1 MKFSFGSIGDVCATF
16 VSDTEIAKG
25 VPVKLIGNG
34 AVAKCADGDEFIGIV
49 TASRGNLATV
59 QLKGF
64 AEVPYSGTAPALG
77 WQGIAAAASGKVKAS
92 ATAIKRLVADVDTV
106 KSTVTVMM

>member
-1 MKFSFGSIGDVCATF
+1 MKFSFGSIGDISATF
-16 VSDTEIAKG
+16 VSDTELPKST
-25 VPVKLIGNG
+25 PVKLTDNA

-59 QLKGF
+59 QLRGF

-77 WQGIAAAASGKVKAS
+77 WQGVAAAANGKVKAS
-92 ATAIKRLVADVDTV
+92 ATSLKRLVADVDTLNAV
-106 KSTVTVMM
+106 VTIMM